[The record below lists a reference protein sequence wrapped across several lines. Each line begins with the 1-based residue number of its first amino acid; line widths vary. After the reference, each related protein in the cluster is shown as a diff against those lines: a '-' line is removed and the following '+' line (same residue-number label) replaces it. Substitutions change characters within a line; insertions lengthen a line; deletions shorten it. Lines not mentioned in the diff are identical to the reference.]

1 MHRFRLSTSVIQ
13 FTSPSET
20 AINSDN
26 ESDSQPEQRLT
37 TNSEIIRVG
46 NILDQV
52 YFYSKTYKNLFV
64 MMILY
69 LGTFYCY

>member
-52 YFYSKTYKNLFV
+52 FFLLKDET
-64 MMILY
+64 
-69 LGTFYCY
+69 TFLL